1 MFNTVRHD
9 HRYYLLYDFLIAVKW
24 TEREFEQW
32 SGYAIIGELLI
43 TAKAQNFDFY
53 DDYVK
58 FWALL

>member
-1 MFNTVRHD
+1 MFNIVRHD
-9 HRYYLLYDFLIAVKW
+9 HRYFDYMIAYCTVKW

-58 FWALL
+58 LWALL

>member
-1 MFNTVRHD
+1 
-9 HRYYLLYDFLIAVKW
+9 LLIAVKW